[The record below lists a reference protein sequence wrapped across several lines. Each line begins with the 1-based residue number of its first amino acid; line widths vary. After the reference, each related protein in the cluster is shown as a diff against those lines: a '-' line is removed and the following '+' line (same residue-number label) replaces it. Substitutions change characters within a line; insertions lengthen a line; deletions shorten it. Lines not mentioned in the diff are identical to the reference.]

1 MYKGSLF
8 SIYSPTFVIC
18 GLFDDSHF
26 DECEVIFGASLV
38 AQLMKSTCNAGDP
51 GRRSWFDSCVGKIP
65 WRRDRLP
72 TPVFLGFPAGSDGKE
87 SACSSGDLGW
97 EEPLEGGMATHS
109 SILACRI
116 PMNREAW
123 WAAVHRVTRVG
134 HDQVTYV

>member
-38 AQLMKSTCNAGDP
+38 PQLMKSTCNAGDP

-87 SACSSGDLGW
+87 STCNSRDLGSILDW
-97 EEPLEGGMATHS
+97 EDPLEEGMTTHS
-109 SILACRI
+109 SILAWRI
-116 PMNREAW
+116 LWTEEPGSLQSMGSQ
-123 WAAVHRVTRVG
+123 RVG
-134 HDQVTYV
+134 HD